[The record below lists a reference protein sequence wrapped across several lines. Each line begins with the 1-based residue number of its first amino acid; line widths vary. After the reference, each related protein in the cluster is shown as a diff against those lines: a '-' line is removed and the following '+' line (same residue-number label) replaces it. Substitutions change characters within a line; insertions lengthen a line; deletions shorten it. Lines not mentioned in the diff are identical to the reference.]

1 MNHLEQAMELNR
13 KAGEAEGHEKT
24 QLLIL
29 AMQSQCLD
37 LHEETNKLRKELRT
51 RNVTSSASLDFE
63 GPSPS
68 DGGED
73 G

>member
-13 KAGEAEGHEKT
+13 KAGEATGHEKT
-24 QLLIL
+24 HLLVL

-37 LHEETNKLRKELRT
+37 LREETDKLRKELRT
-51 RNVTSSASLDFE
+51 RS
-63 GPSPS
+63 
-68 DGGED
+68 GGEN